1 LGQFK
6 LNLYIGL
13 QIGEKVPLPPPLEDF
28 SAAIYGKKGGGDGG
42 WQHHFYNAPFRCF
55 KTDYITFLFQTRQTI
70 QPQILFYSFG

>member
-1 LGQFK
+1 LARPSQIEIIPDCFGQFK

-42 WQHHFYNAPFRCF
+42 
-55 KTDYITFLFQTRQTI
+55 
-70 QPQILFYSFG
+70 